1 MNNLKALKKSIFYI
15 SFPFSL
21 IGFLFPVY
29 AHSIGVSVIEL
40 GIIYSVFSLFT
51 ILIRPVVG
59 LLIDKKGRKI
69 GVVLGVVFYCLVN
82 LLFLMG
88 NSFKYLL
95 IVRIFQGIGGSF
107 LWISIDTIIS
117 DISNE
122 SNRSENFGIINES
135 LSKGGFLGA
144 FIGFTIIYNNFFNDS
159 FRILFFIYLIT
170 SLISLY
176 YAVSKVEETISY
188 KKSYEE
194 DMIKNYKNFNLFLVL
209 MGSLAFISSLTAHTY
224 LIYVRENITDQLYLI
239 NYLFIPSA
247 ILSMFL
253 PNKFGKVSDRYD
265 RRKILCSGILVL
277 GILYL
282 LIPAINNYYYFIVIN
297 TLIAITSMFYGPAQS
312 ALVVD
317 IVGDNQRGK
326 SYGKYKFALGIG
338 GMLGSML
345 GAFVYEQI
353 GNAIVFYIK
362 GIMLISLSMLVIK
375 LIDVKIG
382 FTKVENSRESIDR
395 I

>member
-1 MNNLKALKKSIFYI
+1 MNNLKALKKSVFFI

-29 AHSIGVSVIEL
+29 AHSIGISVIEL
-40 GIIYSVFSLFT
+40 GVIYSTFSLFT
-51 ILIRPVVG
+51 ILMRPAVG
-59 LLIDKKGRKI
+59 LLIDNRGRKV
-69 GVVLGVVFYCLVN
+69 GVVLGIVFYCLVN
-82 LLFLMG
+82 LFLLIG
-88 NSFKYLL
+88 NDFKYLL
-95 IVRIFQGIGGSF
+95 TARIFQGIGGSF
-107 LWISIDTIIS
+107 IWISIDTIIS

-122 SNRSENFGIINES
+122 NNRSENFGIINES
-135 LSKGGFLGA
+135 LSKGDFLGA
-144 FIGFTIIYNNFFNDS
+144 FIGFTIIYNNFFSDS
-159 FRILFFIYLIT
+159 FRIIFFIYLVT

-176 YAVSKVEETISY
+176 YAVSKVEETFFY

-194 DMIKNYKNFNLFLVL
+194 DIINNKSFNLFLFL
-209 MGSLAFISSLTAHTY
+209 MGSLTFISSLTSHTY

-239 NYLFIPSA
+239 SYLFIPGA

-253 PNKFGKVSDRYD
+253 PNKFGKLSDRYD

-282 LIPAINNYYYFIVIN
+282 LIPIVKNYYYFIIIN

-326 SYGKYKFALGIG
+326 SYGKYKLALGIG
-338 GMLGSML
+338 GMLGSMV
-345 GAFVYEQI
+345 GAFVYDQI
-353 GNAIVFYIK
+353 GNTIVFYIK
-362 GIMLISLSMLVIK
+362 GIILISFSMLTIK
-375 LIDVKIG
+375 LMDVKTG
-382 FTKVENSRESIDR
+382 YDEVENSRESIDG